1 MALVVTTEIPVRRVL
16 WLVAAWLL
24 VVATGSWL
32 VWTVI
37 SDVGEER
44 RPGLAVPVRP
54 GQTPVASPGED
65 RADPTP
71 TAAPSPSRT
80 ASTTAPATAPATTPA
95 SVSPSRSTPSAGA
108 DRGATGGSATTR
120 TLTWTGA
127 AGVVT
132 TRCTGARIELV
143 GASASADGY
152 VVEVDDRG
160 PTRVRVEF
168 EGRGDETVPETRV
181 EARCVAGE
189 PSYDVRSGD

>member
-1 MALVVTTEIPVRRVL
+1 MALVVTTEIPVRRIV
-16 WLVAAWLL
+16 WVVAAWLL

-37 SDVGEER
+37 SGVGEER
-44 RPGLAVPVRP
+44 RPGLAVPDRP
-54 GQTPVASPGED
+54 GGTGGLSPGDGSPEP
-65 RADPTP
+65 AS
-71 TAAPSPSRT
+71 TAGTAVPEPGGSSSASASPSPST
-80 ASTTAPATAPATTPA
+80 
-95 SVSPSRSTPSAGA
+95 SPSRSTPSASA
-108 DRGATGGSATTR
+108 RPGATAGGATAR

-132 TRCTGARIELV
+132 TRCTGSRIELV

-160 PTRVRVEF
+160 PDRVRVEF

-181 EARCVAGE
+181 EARCVAGR
-189 PSYDVRSGD
+189 PSYDVSSED